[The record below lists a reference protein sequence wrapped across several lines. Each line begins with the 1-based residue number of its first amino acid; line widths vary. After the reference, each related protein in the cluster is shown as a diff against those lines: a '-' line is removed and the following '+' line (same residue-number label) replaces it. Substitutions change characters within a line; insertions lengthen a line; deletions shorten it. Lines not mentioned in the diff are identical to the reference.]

1 MHGSKKT
8 FVLFK
13 EIELLFNHND
23 IGIYIAFLQA
33 FFTKSEFFLDKIFL
47 IAFSLAIFFLEFP
60 ALGNLAK
67 VHIHQAN
74 QVSLLTLKN
83 VLFLVCISFIKT
95 IKVELNFS
103 YANDDMKDSSQ
114 HALYFFA

>member
-1 MHGSKKT
+1 MTSFSWNLVHGSKKT

-33 FFTKSEFFLDKIFL
+33 FFTKLEFFLDKIFL

-60 ALGNLAK
+60 ALGNLTK

-74 QVSLLTLKN
+74 QVSLKYVKKRSIFGLHFFDQNYKSWIK
-83 VLFLVCISFIKT
+83 LFLC
-95 IKVELNFS
+95 
-103 YANDDMKDSSQ
+103 
-114 HALYFFA
+114 